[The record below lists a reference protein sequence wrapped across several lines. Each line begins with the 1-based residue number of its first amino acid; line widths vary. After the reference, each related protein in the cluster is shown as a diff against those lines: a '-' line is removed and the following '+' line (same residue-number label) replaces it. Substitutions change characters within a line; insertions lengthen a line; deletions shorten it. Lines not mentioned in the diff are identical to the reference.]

1 MSSNKKKKIILKTN
15 KKTENKYTGT
25 DDQIKENVI
34 SETFTNSNVNQKGK
48 QKANKSNETAK
59 LNQNLTE
66 QKKDIKELTKELNS
80 LKSKLES
87 ERIESMESLQ
97 IINNELD
104 EKNRQLKLLTNNNY
118 KLIEHLKNIGK
129 NCKGEFLKMFNEK
142 MKKRLKSFKNDETLK
157 YDIIIK
163 EEEIKNARKIANEE
177 KRQKEKYENLL
188 NEVNNG
194 KEQNIAN
201 DLKDLNDKVK
211 QLNED
216 IMELSITK
224 SIHNNCKKNLQNLN
238 NKLNLYKT
246 EFEFES
252 KRNNMLINKAK
263 NPQKKI
269 NMSFTENIKNLLIGS
284 GESFASKINYGQKIR
299 EGILKAN
306 IQKPEKLNLFTYRY
320 INSKINLLNKSPNE
334 KKVLI
339 DTSKKDEKLFTKQ
352 EYDFLHEIIPSDYMN
367 KYIDE
372 YESRKKEKEEIKNKF
387 GEHKKIKSERQ
398 QFFFKIDYIDV
409 KLKEVERK
417 HLDLIVKFRNN
428 NRIKNELNE
437 KIKIYEKEMKKYNK
451 MIERKEKLK
460 KIYLGDLKQE

>member
-48 QKANKSNETAK
+48 QKANKSNETAI

-339 DTSKKDEKLFTKQ
+339 DTSKKDEKLFTEQ

-387 GEHKKIKSERQ
+387 GEHKKIKNEKQ